1 MTNTLSIAGNILLN
15 SLFFHPILPLT
26 LPIGTIG
33 LILLYW
39 INKYILLRRAK
50 RPEELS
56 GLLAS
61 FFANLLPWALF
72 FQSLSMTLFY
82 KVIFEDI
89 YIKEEDRLGK
99 SKITPAY
106 IGLGVS
112 LMILPTR
119 LIFAFLFKNCEPL

>member
-15 SLFFHPILPLT
+15 SLFFHPILPLS

-72 FQSLSMTLFY
+72 FQSLSVTLFY
-82 KVIFEDI
+82 KVIFEEI
-89 YIKEEDRLGK
+89 YQEKGVNLMPL

-106 IGLGVS
+106 IGLVVA

-119 LIFAFLFKNCEPL
+119 LLLSFLLKKC

>member
-15 SLFFHPILPLT
+15 SLFFHPILPLS

-72 FQSLSMTLFY
+72 FQSLSVTLFY
-82 KVIFEDI
+82 KVIFEEI
-89 YIKEEDRLGK
+89 YQEKGVNLMPL

-106 IGLGVS
+106 IGLGVA

-119 LIFAFLFKNCEPL
+119 LFLSFLLKNC